1 MFSSYFTAPS
11 KDVFSVRD
19 KSSSGTVG
27 SVISI
32 FDGKVFPNLDQAK
45 IAIFGVNESRGALIP
60 NAQIDMNCIRKE
72 FYNLYLG
79 SWDFEII
86 DLGDFKIGEKIED
99 TYFGLTDLI
108 SNLISIG
115 ILPIMIGGGHDLC
128 YAVYKAYESF
138 NKGVNIASID
148 SRFDLISENSTKLN
162 SKNFLGSI
170 VKESP
175 NHLNTY
181 TNIGYQSYFVHRDE
195 SHEMEKMFFETLRLG
210 DFRSNIKESEAYLR
224 NSDIITFDMS
234 SIRQSDAPSVIS
246 PSPNGFFANEACILS
261 RYAGISDRSSFFGLF
276 ELNFFLKKN
285 NQTSILASQIIWHF
299 LEGFSL
305 RIGDMPNEKNLTVNF
320 NKYLVPIDNGD
331 YQFVFYKSKMSG
343 RWWMSSTTDF
353 NSENLNEVI
362 VPCSYQDYLDS
373 VDGRIPSRMTRL
385 LRLM

>member
-32 FDGKVFPNLDQAK
+32 FDGKDFPNLDKAK
-45 IAIFGVNESRGALIP
+45 IAIFGVNESRGTLIP
-60 NAQIDMNCIRKE
+60 NAQINMNCIRKE

-86 DLGDFKIGEKIED
+86 DLGDFKIGEKIQD

-162 SKNFLGSI
+162 SKNFLGYI

-181 TNIGYQSYFVHRDE
+181 TNIGYQSFFVH
-195 SHEMEKMFFETLRLG
+195 
-210 DFRSNIKESEAYLR
+210 
-224 NSDIITFDMS
+224 
-234 SIRQSDAPSVIS
+234 
-246 PSPNGFFANEACILS
+246 
-261 RYAGISDRSSFFGLF
+261 
-276 ELNFFLKKN
+276 
-285 NQTSILASQIIWHF
+285 
-299 LEGFSL
+299 
-305 RIGDMPNEKNLTVNF
+305 
-320 NKYLVPIDNGD
+320 
-331 YQFVFYKSKMSG
+331 
-343 RWWMSSTTDF
+343 
-353 NSENLNEVI
+353 
-362 VPCSYQDYLDS
+362 
-373 VDGRIPSRMTRL
+373 
-385 LRLM
+385 